1 MTCDV
6 NDGVSL
12 FAVLKTLAFAYLLN
26 QRKNRIEQVLLCW
39 KWLQGFRNTMWPAVV
54 HFFQYFQS
62 SAVCVAIWL
71 PSSASTPQVG
81 FVSIKPSPTREGKLR
96 SQGRR
101 RTAQEVPC
109 SGVLLWVLLARFEM
123 AVGSGR

>member
-54 HFFQYFQS
+54 HFFPIFQVQRSLCCNLATKFCLHAAGGIYVTQTFTNSEGKIEISGS
-62 SAVCVAIWL
+62 SANQSGGAL
-71 PSSASTPQVG
+71 
-81 FVSIKPSPTREGKLR
+81 LR
-96 SQGRR
+96 SSSLFFPQ
-101 RTAQEVPC
+101 Q
-109 SGVLLWVLLARFEM
+109 L
-123 AVGSGR
+123 